1 MSFIMAI
8 RCACG
13 KEATFKLA
21 EGAPISPAPTP
32 RPAGA
37 PRTIVGKT
45 YSYGLPAYCPMPGC
59 IGSWR
64 TEMGRHRHNS
74 NNHPAEADALYGPR
88 KPRKPRPPEAEPP
101 TPVPPTPPT
110 PPPPRKPMVRNFP
123 CPKCPK
129 MLPNPGS
136 VRMHMLVHQGT

>member
-37 PRTIVGKT
+37 PRKLISIMGKT

-88 KPRKPRPPEAEPP
+88 KPRKPRPPEAE
-101 TPVPPTPPT
+101 
-110 PPPPRKPMVRNFP
+110 KPMVRNFP